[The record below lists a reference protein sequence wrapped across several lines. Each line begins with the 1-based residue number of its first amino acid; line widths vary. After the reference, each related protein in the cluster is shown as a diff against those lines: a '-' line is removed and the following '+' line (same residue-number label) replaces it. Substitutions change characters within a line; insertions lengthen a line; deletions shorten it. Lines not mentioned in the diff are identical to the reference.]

1 MPVDAVQEELAN
13 AEGMELFTVFSEK
26 TYYIIIIALHEP
38 SLPEEGRAGLFAKL
52 LR

>member
-26 TYYIIIIALHEP
+26 TYYIIIALHEP